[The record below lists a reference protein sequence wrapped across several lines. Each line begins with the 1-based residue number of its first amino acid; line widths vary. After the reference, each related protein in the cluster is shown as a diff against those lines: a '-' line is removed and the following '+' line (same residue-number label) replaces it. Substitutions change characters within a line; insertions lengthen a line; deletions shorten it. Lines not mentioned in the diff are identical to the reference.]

1 MVQPCLGIL
10 HDEGDGLGARYRC
23 KSAPAL
29 HPAIVRPLRRRRVS
43 AFFVAHQWPNRISAQ
58 VTEIHN
64 YRVLMYVCMC
74 VAPINSSG
82 AFSLSNNGER
92 NNIKIKC

>member
-1 MVQPCLGIL
+1 MMKATDLAPGTDVKAPPPCTPQLCVLFGGAASQRSLWLIN
-10 HDEGDGLGARYRC
+10 GLTG
-23 KSAPAL
+23 
-29 HPAIVRPLRRRRVS
+29 
-43 AFFVAHQWPNRISAQ
+43 ISAQ

-64 YRVLMYVCMC
+64 YRVLIYVCMC